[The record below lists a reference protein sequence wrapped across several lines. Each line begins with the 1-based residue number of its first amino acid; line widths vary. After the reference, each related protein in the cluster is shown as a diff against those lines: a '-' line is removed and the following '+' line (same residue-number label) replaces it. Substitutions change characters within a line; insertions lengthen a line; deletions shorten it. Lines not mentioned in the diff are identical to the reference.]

1 MRKLRN
7 PTGTHDVML
16 NLNKCMPHILRT
28 IGIQLSHNQRVLLWL
43 HCESPYGTYRKRGL
57 YLYTMT
63 LEAHHG
69 NKIYNILSLLD
80 RPNFILERNV
90 K

>member
-1 MRKLRN
+1 MRQLRN
-7 PTGTHDVML
+7 PKGTHDVML

-28 IGIQLSHNQRVLLWL
+28 IGIQLSHNQRVLLWPY
-43 HCESPYGTYRKRGL
+43 CESPYGTYIKRGL

-63 LEAHHG
+63 PEAHHG